1 MKSYHVTVVTLV
13 ERINTS
19 PFSMNWI
26 KILGIG
32 KYILLSIFIIIFIDK
47 KFNIIENYEMI
58 KKVWIFDL
66 SSLVVFLYFI
76 VYLLQKWLLV
86 KAKKAE
92 NQNSTPD

>member
-1 MKSYHVTVVTLV
+1 
-13 ERINTS
+13 
-19 PFSMNWI
+19 MNWI

-92 NQNSTPD
+92 NENSTPD